1 MDIYSISNLLEALAQ
16 QENEVLK
23 ASGIN
28 HRPTIGNMYE
38 GLTADI
44 VNKSLFKGLNLTVAR
59 NSFIAGSQTEYDIIL
74 AEGAGVPVRYSE
86 HQFTFEPKQVL
97 AVIQVKKN
105 LYGAEV
111 KDSYENLATVVPL
124 YYGKEGEDYMCQMAT
139 TAIRNALGKHVSA
152 YQKGMFSIDEEYLY
166 HTLVTEP
173 LMPVRIV
180 IGYNGYAS
188 EYNFRKGII
197 DYLNTCKST
206 ASERRE
212 GYGPNNIPNLIICS
226 GYSCVKLT
234 GNPFSALYDAT
245 RDGWWDLLGTSHF
258 NPMYFLLEVLWCK
271 LAYKYELPPEI
282 FGEDL
287 ETPVLSPFIEAKIH
301 VEKESPI
308 GWDYNFH
315 EISEESLKKNNEIEH
330 WKPVEIDRAQQ
341 VVISVI
347 GRNGFVD
354 VENDK
359 DLEEFVIKNGYKD
372 IDDFVKGL
380 LSTRLVTLDGSKLKF
395 LTYQCECV
403 TFGGKWYAA
412 DNNTG
417 RLTNWVSRELAKLQ
431 KGE

>member
-1 MDIYSISNLLEALAQ
+1 MDIYSISNLLEALAH

-23 ASGIN
+23 ASGIK

-44 VNKSLFKGLNLTVAR
+44 VNKSLFKGLDLTVAR
-59 NSFIAGSQTEYDIIL
+59 NCFIAGSQMEYDIIL
-74 AEGAGVPVRYSE
+74 AEGAGIPVKYSE

-105 LYGAEV
+105 LHGAEV
-111 KDSYENLATVVPL
+111 KDSYENLATVAPL
-124 YYGKEGEDYMCQMAT
+124 YYGKEGEEYMCQMAT
-139 TAIRNALGKHVSA
+139 TAIRNTLGMHVSA
-152 YQKGMFSIDEEYLY
+152 YQKGIFCVEEEYIY

-173 LMPVRIV
+173 SLPVRIV

-188 EYNFRKGII
+188 EYNFRKGIN
-197 DYLNTCKST
+197 DYLGTCIST
-206 ASERRE
+206 ASERKE
-212 GYGPNNIPNLIICS
+212 GYGPNNIPNLIICG

-234 GNPFSALYDAT
+234 GNPFSVYYDTAQNE
-245 RDGWWDLLGTSHF
+245 WWNLMGTSHF

-271 LAYKYELPPEI
+271 LSYKYGLPPEI

-287 ETPVLSPFIEAKIH
+287 ETPVLSPFLEAKIH
-301 VEKESPI
+301 VENNRPI
-308 GWDYNFH
+308 GWDYNVH
-315 EISEESLKKNNEIEH
+315 VISEESLEKNNEIEH
-330 WKPVEIDRAQQ
+330 WKPVEIDCAQQ
-341 VVISVI
+341 VVITEI

-359 DLEEFVIKNGYKD
+359 DLEEFVIQNGYKD
-372 IDDFVKGL
+372 VDDFVNGL
-380 LSTRLVTLDGSKLKF
+380 IATRLVTLDGGKLKL

-412 DNNTG
+412 DNHAG